1 MENIMTKFS
10 KKAASGLFP
19 LHYLSIVVVF
29 ILLTNVSC
37 TYKSPENKSIP
48 FMSINCQ
55 AADWNPYTGTF
66 QLTIAYK
73 GTSSPVNSSTLNVSV
88 NGKTVTQQLTIN
100 TDIATGTITGL
111 NTCDGVNVFATIA
124 DNSGTITSASCSLP
138 ALEINYPAN
147 GSTIN
152 DPLPAISIAYDPRT
166 TGTGFTVGMDTDTMT
181 SLCSSSITTGT
192 VCQKPIGEYITPPGT
207 HSIYAYRCF
216 SGGSP
221 CCDKTSTFTFVPPV
235 PEVSILSPSG
245 YVGTGS
251 AGANV
256 LFSDTTNKLG
266 LNTGTEAVYLDGNN
280 VTGVLSTATTGTL
293 PGFPSTPTSFT
304 AQGSITVSSQSS
316 HTLQAS
322 VSNLFYNTTG
332 TASRTFSVD
341 TTPPSITFVQPISGS
356 TSGGT
361 SGTALPYFIYP
372 SATIPY
378 KVTYSDTQ
386 SGVNPSSFGIQS
398 NGMQGTASATS
409 ISATGTLP
417 VILPFVSG
425 SNGTS
430 TYTISAQV
438 ADNVGNIGYANSV
451 ITLSLANIGIDSAV
465 VSPSA
470 TFTVPINAF
479 IDPSHGY
486 GLGSYDITIAF
497 NQNVLTFVADS
508 GSVTGYPGVSY
519 APEFSA
525 SPNYYSTST
534 GIDINASTSAG
545 GGFTAPVGLFNVAN
559 LTFYA
564 ASAGTTT
571 LTITVNSFRDTT
583 GSVLPAGRVQNGT
596 VTVQ

>member
-1 MENIMTKFS
+1 MT
-10 KKAASGLFP
+10 
-19 LHYLSIVVVF
+19 ID
-29 ILLTNVSC
+29 
-37 TYKSPENKSIP
+37 
-48 FMSINCQ
+48 CQ
-55 AADWNPYTGTF
+55 ASDWDPYTGTF
-66 QLTIAYK
+66 QLSIAYK
-73 GTSSPVNSSTLNVSV
+73 GTSSPVNSSTLNVTV
-88 NGKTVTQQLTIN
+88 NGQTVTPQLTIN

-166 TGTGFTVGMDTDTMT
+166 TGTGFTVGMDTDTIT

-207 HSIYAYRCF
+207 HSIHAYRCF

-256 LFSDTTNKLG
+256 LFSDTTSKLG

-304 AQGSITVSSQSS
+304 AQGSIAVSSQSS

-332 TASRTFSVD
+332 TASRTFTVD

-372 SATIPY
+372 AATIPY
-378 KVTYSDTQ
+378 EVTYNDTQ
-386 SGVNPSSFGIQS
+386 SGVNPSSFGILA
-398 NGMQGTASATS
+398 NGVPGTASATS

-417 VILPFVSG
+417 VTLPVSSG
-425 SNGTS
+425 SNGS
-430 TYTISAQV
+430 TACTISAQV
-438 ADNVGNIGYANSV
+438 SDNVGNTGSANSV
-451 ITLSLANIGIDSAV
+451 ITLSLANIGIDNAAV
-465 VSPSA
+465 TTTSE
-470 TFTVPINAF
+470 FTVPINVF

-486 GLGSYDITIAF
+486 GLGSYDIAISF
-497 NQNVLTFVADS
+497 NQSVLSFVS
-508 GSVTGYPGVSY
+508 VTGSVTGYPGVNY
-519 APEFSA
+519 APEFYA
-525 SPNYYSTST
+525 TPNYYQTSS
-534 GIDINASTSAG
+534 GIDINAMTTAG

-559 LTFYA
+559 LTFDA

-571 LTITVNSFRDTT
+571 LTITINYFHDTT